1 MNQPPELLDGAKVV
15 RWSAIDGRHRP
26 TGGCRQIVAGVL
38 QGQVAGLAI
47 CQYEGQSAYYL
58 FGCDPEWNTVT
69 DTWHES
75 LNDALEQAEL
85 EYEGV
90 SGTWDVV

>member
-1 MNQPPELLDGAKVV
+1 MKHPPELLGGARVV

-26 TGGCRQIVAGVL
+26 IGGCRQIVAGAL
-38 QGQVAGLAI
+38 QGPAAALAI
-47 CQYEGQSAYYL
+47 CQYKGETAYYL

-69 DTWHES
+69 DTWHEN
-75 LNDALEQAEL
+75 LEDALGHAEF

-90 SGTWDVV
+90 SQTWNVV